1 MLHPVHIQS
10 STRLVTISSPFCGGQ
25 WIYLKPKYDIFL
37 VFLVPKPNQN
47 DTKAFNWMWNLNKCQ
62 VLAVS
67 DFYYTIILAQLFH
80 NNNIIAI
87 SIGNLKK

>member
-47 DTKAFNWMWNLNKCQ
+47 VTKHLIECG
-62 VLAVS
+62 
-67 DFYYTIILAQLFH
+67 T
-80 NNNIIAI
+80 
-87 SIGNLKK
+87 